1 MAGSQAM
8 IEVRLT
14 SRAASVEG
22 HQAVTSNLNARDLFA
37 CISKSVGR
45 VKYHQGAKGCEDRL
59 FTRWGLGRVMAV
71 RQASLRAAAPMMTIP
86 LHPRGVKEAAQQW
99 TVRRPAGK
107 PGSPPHATADQR
119 DEVNLLL
126 P

>member
-8 IEVRLT
+8 IDVRLT

-45 VKYHQGAKGCEDRL
+45 VK
-59 FTRWGLGRVMAV
+59 
-71 RQASLRAAAPMMTIP
+71 
-86 LHPRGVKEAAQQW
+86 
-99 TVRRPAGK
+99 
-107 PGSPPHATADQR
+107 
-119 DEVNLLL
+119 
-126 P
+126 